1 MATYQHTVIPG
12 TTGVFQ
18 HPIGFPYNRVAD
30 VRVYVDRVLRNQGSG
45 ASDYLFA
52 NSGDD
57 ILFTTPN
64 EPQTGETLLI
74 SRVTDLSTASI
85 LYTSGSGVTQRDL
98 NRAVEQLRFA
108 IDELQVPAFDT
119 GAVSLTPVLAASVP
133 YLHNLGVQPTRLEV
147 TFECTGSNLGYLVGH
162 HLQSSSFII
171 PLVVVADSTTIFVQK
186 ANSAI
191 LSLPHALTGV
201 ETEINDTKWNYH
213 IRAWR

>member
-74 SRVTDLSTASI
+74 VRVTNLATASI

-98 NRAVEQLRFA
+98 NRAVGQLRFA
-108 IDELQVPAFDT
+108 IDELQVGAFET
-119 GAVSLTPVLAASVP
+119 GGVSLTPLIGADVA
-133 YLHNLGVQPTRLEV
+133 YTHNLGGVPGRIQVLL
-147 TFECTGSNLGYLVGH
+147 ECTGADAGYSAGD
-162 HLQSSSFII
+162 FIDANI
-171 PLVVVADSTTIFVQK
+171 GNAGLVVVMDSTLITVHKTFAAAPSV
-186 ANSAI
+186 
-191 LSLPHALTGV
+191 PHGTTGV
-201 ETEINDTKWNYH
+201 LSILNDTLWNYH